1 MIMLSAK
8 NEVIDKVLGLELGA
22 EDYMTK
28 PFDNRE
34 LLARI
39 KVILRRNESREDSS
53 EGTEVQSTRILHEEL
68 TFDLESRRVL
78 KNGIPVSL
86 TAKEFKILETLLKR
100 PDKIFT
106 RDELLQIGWGYDFM
120 GDSRSVDMTIMR
132 LRKKLEDNADEPKYV
147 RTIYGF
153 GYQLG
158 GGEA

>member
-1 MIMLSAK
+1 M
-8 NEVIDKVLGLELGA
+8 
-22 EDYMTK
+22 
-28 PFDNRE
+28 
-34 LLARI
+34 
-39 KVILRRNESREDSS
+39 
-53 EGTEVQSTRILHEEL
+53 
-68 TFDLESRRVL
+68 
-78 KNGIPVSL
+78 SL